1 MVKKVMVKLNK
12 NEAHVQ
18 LMNSNNAERF
28 FSEGK
33 EWFFFVRG
41 NKQQGPYPSKEHA
54 EQALKTYISETE
66 INNVK
71 NSSRL
76 KRNSFNLC

>member
-1 MVKKVMVKLNK
+1 MVKLNK
-12 NEAHVQ
+12 NEAHEQ

-41 NKQQGPYPSKEHA
+41 NTHQGPYPSKEQA
-54 EQALKTYISETE
+54 EQALKTYIHEAE
-66 INNVK
+66 ISNVK
-71 NSSRL
+71 KSSGL
-76 KRNSFNLC
+76 KRSSFNLC